1 MSTFADLGLPPNILK
16 AVDRLGFKEPT
27 PIQEQSIP
35 MAVQGNDI
43 LGSAQTGT
51 GKTLAFAIPM
61 VIHLLEYEG
70 SMGLVMTPTRE
81 LAAQVEAAIADLL
94 GRKSF
99 LRLALLIGG
108 EDINKQLEQLDR
120 CPQIIVGTPGRI
132 NDHLGRGTLDLRR
145 VNFLVLDEM
154 DKMLD
159 MGFGIQLDQILRY
172 IPSHRQTLMFSA
184 TMPSNIIRLSRKYLI
199 NPVRIAIGSVFT
211 PADNIKQQVIKTSEA
226 LKYTELVKQIDTRE
240 GSILIFVKT
249 KFGAERLAIKLARDS
264 YNVEAI
270 HGDLSQSR
278 REKVI
283 SSFREQKYRIL
294 VATDIA
300 SRGLDI
306 PHIEHVINYD
316 LPQLPEDYIHRI
328 GRTARAGANGSAVCI
343 LTPSD
348 NSKWKMIHKLM
359 TSKEAA
365 NEYTSEHLHRDN
377 NRSKNRYR
385 PKNLNNRNR
394 SGNSSSNN
402 RY

>member
-1 MSTFADLGLPPNILK
+1 MSTFADLGLPPHILK

-27 PIQEQSIP
+27 PIQEKSIP
-35 MAVQGNDI
+35 LAMEGRDI

-61 VIHLLEYEG
+61 VSHLLEYDG

-81 LAAQVEAAIADLL
+81 LAAQVEAAISDLL
-94 GRKSF
+94 GRRSPF
-99 LRLALLIGG
+99 SLALLIGG
-108 EDINKQLEQLDR
+108 EDINRQFEQLNR
-120 CPQIIVGTPGRI
+120 SPRIVVGTPGRI
-132 NDHLGRGTLDLRR
+132 NDHLSRGTLDLRR

-159 MGFGIQLDQILRY
+159 MGFGIQIDQTLRY
-172 IPSHRQTLMFSA
+172 IPSRRQTLMFSA
-184 TMPSNIIRLSRKYLI
+184 TMPTNIIRLSEKYLI
-199 NPVRIAIGSVFT
+199 NPTRIAIGSLFT

-226 LKYTELVKQIDTRE
+226 LKYTELVKQIDNRE

-249 KFGAERLAIKLARDS
+249 RFGAERLAIKLARDC

-270 HGDLSQSR
+270 HGDLSQAR
-278 REKVI
+278 RDKVI
-283 SSFREQKYRIL
+283 ANFREQKYRIL

-316 LPQLPEDYIHRI
+316 LPQMPEDYIHRI
-328 GRTARAGANGSAVCI
+328 GRTARAGANGSAVCL

-365 NEYTSEHLHRDN
+365 KDYTSEHVYRDT
-377 NRSKNRYR
+377 RVKNPFR
-385 PKNLNNRNR
+385 PRNP
-394 SGNSSSNN
+394 NN